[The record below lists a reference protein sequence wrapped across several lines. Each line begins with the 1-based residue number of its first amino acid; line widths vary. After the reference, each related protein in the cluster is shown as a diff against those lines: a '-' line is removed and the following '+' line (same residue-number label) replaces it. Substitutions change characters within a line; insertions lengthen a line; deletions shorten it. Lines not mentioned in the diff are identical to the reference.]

1 MFWPASG
8 SLVTLRGD
16 RVLAPAE
23 ERALLADAWFAALTP
38 ELQCAMLHASAVWHV
53 PAGHSLGAQGA
64 VPDVW
69 FGLAAGA
76 VHLSVCSE
84 AGRETT
90 LDLLEPGQWFGDA
103 QLLDAQALPYGARTW
118 AASTLLVMRRSSLR
132 QLLAQHAS
140 LAIALARLNAQRNLR
155 LAQRLSAQ
163 AEPLLQLR
171 ARRLLALLAERFGV
185 RVAGGRRIALS
196 LTQAQLAQ
204 LMDASR
210 QRVNE
215 ILGALE
221 REAAVRVERRSV
233 VVRYD

>member
-1 MFWPASG
+1 MFWPASR

-16 RVLAPAE
+16 RVLAAAE
-23 ERALLADAWFAALTP
+23 ERALLANPWFGALAP
-38 ELQCAMLHASAVWHV
+38 ELQCAMLRESAVWHV
-53 PAGHSLGAQGA
+53 PVRHKLCSQGA

-76 VHLSVCSE
+76 VHLCATSE
-84 AGRETT
+84 AGHETT
-90 LDLLEPGQWFGDA
+90 LDLLEPGQWFGDMA
-103 QLLDAQALPYGARTW
+103 LLDAQPLPYAAQTW

-132 QLLAQHAS
+132 QLLAQHPAMGT
-140 LAIALARLNAQRNLR
+140 ALARLNAQRNLR
-155 LAQRLSAQ
+155 LLQRLGEQ
-163 AEPLLQLR
+163 AEPLLHLR
-171 ARRLLALLAERFGV
+171 ARRMLRVLAQRFGV
-185 RVAGGRRIALS
+185 RVPGGWRIALP

-215 ILGALE
+215 ILGVLE

>member
-1 MFWPASG
+1 MFWPASR

-16 RVLAPAE
+16 RVLAAAE
-23 ERALLADAWFAALTP
+23 ERALLANPWFASLAP

-53 PAGHSLGAQGA
+53 PARHDLCSQGA

-76 VHLSVCSE
+76 VYLSCVSP
-84 AGRETT
+84 GGQETT
-90 LDLLEPGQWFGDA
+90 LDLLEPGQWFGDMA
-103 QLLDAQALPYGARTW
+103 LLDAQPLAYSARTW

-132 QLLAQHAS
+132 QLLGQHAS
-140 LAIALARLNAQRNLR
+140 FGTALARLNAQRN
-155 LAQRLSAQ
+155 QRLLDRLGEQ
-163 AEPLLQLR
+163 AEPLLHLR
-171 ARRLLALLAERFGV
+171 ARRMLRLLAHRFGV
-185 RVAGGRRIALS
+185 NVPGGVRIALP

-215 ILGALE
+215 ILGVLE